1 MLKRNF
7 HIIAVVMSVV
17 VSVAALC
24 PINAQSSSRQKP
36 DHAKARYYYVEGSV
50 ALAEGRQ
57 PEAYEMFK
65 KAALTD
71 PTYEEA
77 NYAYALMRFT
87 MRNDTLQS
95 PMQLRRSLDMMRP
108 FVDAYP
114 SESGEAMNYSFIAAQ
129 TGDLNEAIRVA
140 ERTETLNPSLTATLL
155 QLAQYYAAKQD
166 MDRAIQALER
176 YERIEGESPELSIR
190 KLQFM
195 FNKGDT
201 VGVLSESLR
210 LVEEHPVSTDYLI
223 IRGNVFDLLEMPDSA
238 FECYSKAEQIDPEDG
253 NAKLSLADY
262 YLAKGD
268 SAAYDR
274 KSAEAILSE
283 NVMLEE
289 KLEMMTRYMHNI
301 INDSADSRRV
311 VPLFDGL
318 LRQYPHE
325 LKVLDLGAQFFAATK
340 NLSRAQELMS
350 YATDLEADNPD
361 YWSRLASFYY
371 VDEKYDKTIQ
381 TCEKALAKLDEEP
394 RGLMF
399 VYSAAAVMLGNWN
412 LANDIYLR
420 LLHQDLPDA
429 SLTDSTDVVLKKA
442 GALPYETLTRIGD
455 IFSMAADASHK
466 LGDVPLSL
474 SQYETSIALNP
485 DNAMALNNYAY
496 YLAQEGGDLA
506 KAEDLSTR
514 SLEKDPDNP
523 TYIDTLAWIYYM
535 QGKYEEALATQES
548 AIEKATSQDSMS
560 AEYWDH
566 LGDIQFRCGQ
576 TDKAVESWKKA
587 LKLDKDNK
595 AIADKIKHRR
605 L

>member
-1 MLKRNF
+1 MLKKNF

-17 VSVAALC
+17 VSVAVLC
-24 PINAQSSSRQKP
+24 PIIAQSSSRQKP

-65 KAALTD
+65 KSALTD
-71 PTYEEA
+71 PGYEEA

-238 FECYSKAEQIDPEDG
+238 FEYYSKAEQIDPEDG

-340 NLSRAQELMS
+340 NLPRAQELMS

-371 VDEKYDKTIQ
+371 VDEKYDKAIE
-381 TCEKALAKLDEEP
+381 TCKKALAKLDEEP

-399 VYSAAAVMLGNWN
+399 VYSAAAVMLGKWD
-412 LANDIYLR
+412 LAYDIYLR

-485 DNAMALNNYAY
+485 DNAMALNNFAY
-496 YLAQEGGDLA
+496 YLAQEGGNLA
-506 KAEDLSTR
+506 KAEDLSKR

-595 AIADKIKHRR
+595 TIADKIKHRR

>member
-1 MLKRNF
+1 MLKKNF

-24 PINAQSSSRQKP
+24 PIIAQSSSRQKP

-65 KAALTD
+65 KSALTD
-71 PTYEEA
+71 PGYEEA

-210 LVEEHPVSTDYLI
+210 LVKEHPVSTDYLI

-238 FECYSKAEQIDPEDG
+238 FEYYSKAEQIDPEDG

-371 VDEKYDKTIQ
+371 VDEKYDKAIQ

-399 VYSAAAVMLGNWN
+399 VYSAAAVMLGKWD
-412 LANDIYLR
+412 LANDIYQR

-429 SLTDSTDVVLKKA
+429 SLSDNTDVILKKA

-485 DNAMALNNYAY
+485 DNAMALNNFAY
-496 YLAQEGGDLA
+496 YLAQEGGNLA
-506 KAEDLSTR
+506 KAEDLSKR

-535 QGKYEEALATQES
+535 QGKYEEALAMQES

-595 AIADKIKHRR
+595 TIADKIKHRR

>member
-371 VDEKYDKTIQ
+371 VDEKYDKAIQ

>member
-1 MLKRNF
+1 MLKKNF

-24 PINAQSSSRQKP
+24 PIIAQSSSRQKP

-65 KAALTD
+65 KSALTD
-71 PTYEEA
+71 PGYEEA

-155 QLAQYYAAKQD
+155 QLAQYYVAKQD

-238 FECYSKAEQIDPEDG
+238 FEYYSKAEQIDPEDG

-371 VDEKYDKTIQ
+371 VDEKYDKAIQ

-399 VYSAAAVMLGNWN
+399 VYSAAAVMLGKWD
-412 LANDIYLR
+412 LANDIYQR

-429 SLTDSTDVVLKKA
+429 SLSDNTDVILKKT

-485 DNAMALNNYAY
+485 DNAMVLNNFAY
-496 YLAQEGGDLA
+496 YLAQEGGNLA
-506 KAEDLSTR
+506 KAEDLSKR

-535 QGKYEEALATQES
+535 QGKYEEALAMQES

-595 AIADKIKHRR
+595 TIADKIKHRR

>member
-166 MDRAIQALER
+166 MDKAIQALER

-238 FECYSKAEQIDPEDG
+238 FECYSKAELINPEDG

-274 KSAEAILSE
+274 KSGEAILSE

-371 VDEKYDKTIQ
+371 VDEKYDKAIQ

-485 DNAMALNNYAY
+485 DNAMALNNFAY

-535 QGKYEEALATQES
+535 QGKYEEALAMQES

-595 AIADKIKHRR
+595 TIADKIKHRR

>member
-1 MLKRNF
+1 MLKKNF

-24 PINAQSSSRQKP
+24 PIIAQSSSRQKP

-65 KAALTD
+65 KSALTD
-71 PTYEEA
+71 PGYEEA

-155 QLAQYYAAKQD
+155 QLAQYYVAKQD

-238 FECYSKAEQIDPEDG
+238 FEYYSKAEQIDPEDG

-371 VDEKYDKTIQ
+371 VDEKYDKAIQ

-399 VYSAAAVMLGNWN
+399 VYSAAAVMLGKWD
-412 LANDIYLR
+412 LANDIYQR

-429 SLTDSTDVVLKKA
+429 SLSDNTDVILKKA

-485 DNAMALNNYAY
+485 DNAMVLNNFAY
-496 YLAQEGGDLA
+496 YLAQEGGNLA
-506 KAEDLSTR
+506 KAEDLSKR

-535 QGKYEEALATQES
+535 QGKYEEALAMQES

-595 AIADKIKHRR
+595 TIADKIKHRR